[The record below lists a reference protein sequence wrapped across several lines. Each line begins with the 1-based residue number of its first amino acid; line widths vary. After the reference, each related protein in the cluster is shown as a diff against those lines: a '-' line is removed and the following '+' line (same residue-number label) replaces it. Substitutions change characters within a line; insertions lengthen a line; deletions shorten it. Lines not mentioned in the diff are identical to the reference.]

1 MAHGAMVSTLDS
13 DSSDPSSNLGETYV
27 RNLFLLFTYISCVV
41 CFLYIKEYW
50 PKSLFFT
57 LFYLNINSA
66 NEL

>member
-1 MAHGAMVSTLDS
+1 
-13 DSSDPSSNLGETYV
+13 
-27 RNLFLLFTYISCVV
+27 LFTYISCVV